1 MQEKDQIGVTALEH
15 QGKAYVYSDSL
26 FLLLPGH
33 HAHTAHDITKLEKV
47 QHRAARY
54 IFNDYSSFHSTSAM
68 LN

>member
-47 QHRAARY
+47 HHRAAR
-54 IFNDYSSFHSTSAM
+54 
-68 LN
+68 